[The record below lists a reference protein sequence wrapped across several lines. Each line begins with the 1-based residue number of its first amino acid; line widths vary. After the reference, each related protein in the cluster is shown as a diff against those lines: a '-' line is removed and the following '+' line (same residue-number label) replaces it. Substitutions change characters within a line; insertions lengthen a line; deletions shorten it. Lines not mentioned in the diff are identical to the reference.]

1 MLRHAMVG
9 VAALALG
16 AHPSFISGQTLAHR
30 LVRDMVAKHP
40 DVLSAM
46 ELAVPSGD
54 TCATVESTD
63 PKDVGEKCDADQKE
77 PIRAKQVEHSTR

>member
-30 LVRDMVAKHP
+30 LVRDMVAKHH
-40 DVLSAM
+40 VLSAM
-46 ELAVPSGD
+46 ELAVLSGD